1 MFYELEG
8 IACAG
13 GLYGRHRPAQSR
25 QLASRIRSGPPFMA
39 RHAAP
44 REVSQRIG
52 STSERCAPCC
62 DGRPDGR
69 RCRSGYSRRCRP
81 IRRTAAGWALR
92 QRTLSP
98 IWRDFGGQGGPR
110 RLAAAQ
116 IRMIGARSAVREV
129 YAMPANNRRYARIEP
144 LSTRFVGHSAS
155 FPNLGSS
162 RDRRRLWLAV
172 TARLRASGSGGRR
185 SGGGLLRPT
194 QKQHKFRCRRRS
206 TRR

>member
-129 YAMPANNRRYARIEP
+129 YAMPANNRRYAQFSCVGGVSSAVAFRDWRAAAVRALT
-144 LSTRFVGHSAS
+144 LSRLVLWGTGGHGPVA
-155 FPNLGSS
+155 
-162 RDRRRLWLAV
+162 
-172 TARLRASGSGGRR
+172 
-185 SGGGLLRPT
+185 
-194 QKQHKFRCRRRS
+194 
-206 TRR
+206 

>member
-8 IACAG
+8 IARAG

-129 YAMPANNRRYARIEP
+129 YTMPASNRR
-144 LSTRFVGHSAS
+144 
-155 FPNLGSS
+155 
-162 RDRRRLWLAV
+162 
-172 TARLRASGSGGRR
+172 SGSGPACNRVTVSYQASSALSARAGSPGAGSWRYMF
-185 SGGGLLRPT
+185 T
-194 QKQHKFRCRRRS
+194 N
-206 TRR
+206 T